1 MRAAVSP
8 TSASSSGRPAWLPYA
23 LVVLAISLLVVSL
36 ASLALWQER
45 LRYRERASV
54 ATQNVSHLLEQHIG
68 DVFDKIDV
76 VLQTFVYHYRA
87 SGDKGRYDARQL
99 NAELLELERQL
110 PEVLSLR
117 VLDRDGVVRFGQGL
131 PAGRPINLA
140 DRDYFIRARD
150 NPQAGLIISGPTLA
164 RISKQWVIILARRL
178 ETADGAFD
186 GVLYANFSVTQFA
199 EVFSK
204 VALGPYGAATIRTT
218 DFALVH
224 RYPEGKGAV
233 GNREVSRELQE
244 MVRTHPE
251 GGEYLAATA
260 LDGIER
266 SNAYRKINGYPF
278 YVIVGLATDDYL
290 GGWRNNLLMIASLS
304 GLAILITVLAAV
316 LVYRGACR
324 MRAELVERKR
334 IGLELEGLLQERN
347 QLNAELAIRA
357 DDADAA
363 NRAKSAFLANMSH
376 ELRTPLNHI
385 VGFASL
391 LKRDLPAEPGRIRLA
406 HITEAAHDLLGLIN
420 DILDLSRIEASRI
433 RIASMSYELTLVLDH
448 TLRGM
453 HDAALSKRVDL
464 VRIVEPGMPDR
475 LNGDPVRLGQVLG
488 NLLDNAIKFS
498 GQGGQVM
505 LRVRQETNELGQ
517 PLIRFEIKDEG
528 IGIGPELQA
537 GLFQLFNQ
545 GDNSSSRRYGG
556 IGLGLALSKRLVA
569 LMSGEI
575 GFSSTPGVGSTFW
588 FRLPLQLARAV
599 QPGGTEGLDWR
610 QIDDAVA
617 YLRELLGDSDTRA
630 QMLWGK
636 NPELFRPVLRERMEA
651 FRLAMDNFAFEEA
664 LALLEAASGER
675 QAPAAEIVAVDA

>member
-1 MRAAVSP
+1 MRASVLP

-45 LRYRERASV
+45 QRYRERASV
-54 ATQNVSHLLEQHIG
+54 ATQNVSQLLDQHIAE
-68 DVFDKIDV
+68 VFDKIDV
-76 VLQTFVYHYRA
+76 ALQTFVYHYRA
-87 SGDKGRYDARQL
+87 SGDKRRYDARQL

-117 VLDRDGVVRFGQGL
+117 VLDRDGMVRFGQGL

-140 DRDYFIRARD
+140 DRDYFVRARD

-186 GVLYANFSVTQFA
+186 GVLYANFSVAQFA

-204 VALGPYGAATIRTT
+204 VALGRYGAATIRTT
-218 DFALVH
+218 DLALVH

-233 GNREVSRELQE
+233 GSREVSRELQE
-244 MVRTHPE
+244 MVRAHPE

-266 SNAYRKINGYPF
+266 SNAYRKIDGYPF

-290 GGWRNNLLMIASLS
+290 GGWRYSLLMIASLS
-304 GLAILITVLAAV
+304 GLAILITALAAV

-324 MRAELVERKR
+324 MRAELAERKR

-347 QLNAELAIRA
+347 QLNAELAIRV

-385 VGFASL
+385 VGFASM
-391 LKRDLPAEPGRIRLA
+391 LKRDFSAEPGRTRLA
-406 HITEAAHDLLGLIN
+406 HIAEAAHDLLGLIN

-433 RIASMSYELTLVLDH
+433 RIARMSYELTRVLDH
-448 TLRGM
+448 TLRGL
-453 HDAALSKRVDL
+453 HDAALNKRLDL
-464 VRIVEPGMPDR
+464 VRIVEPGGPDR
-475 LNGDPVRLGQVLG
+475 LSGDPVRLGQVLG

-498 GQGGQVM
+498 EPGGQVV
-505 LRVRQETNELGQ
+505 LRVRQEVNEVGQ
-517 PLIRFEIKDEG
+517 TLIRFEIKDEG
-528 IGIGPELQA
+528 IGIGPDIQA

-556 IGLGLALSKRLVA
+556 AGLGLALSKRLVA
-569 LMSGEI
+569 LMSGDI
-575 GFSSTPGVGSTFW
+575 GFSSTPGVGSIFW
-588 FRLPLQLARAV
+588 FRLPLQLAGAT
-599 QPGGTEGLDWR
+599 QHGEADWR
-610 QIDDAVA
+610 QVDDAVS
-617 YLRELLGDSDTRA
+617 YLRELLGDGDAHA

-636 NPELFRPVLRERMEA
+636 NPELFRPVLCERMAA
-651 FRLAMDNFAFEEA
+651 FGQAMDSFAFEEA
-664 LALLEAASGER
+664 LALLEAASADR
-675 QAPAAEIVAVDA
+675 ATQAQGDSIRD

>member
-1 MRAAVSP
+1 
-8 TSASSSGRPAWLPYA
+8 LPYA

-45 LRYRERASV
+45 QRYRERASV
-54 ATQNVSHLLEQHIG
+54 ATQNVSQLLDQHIAE
-68 DVFDKIDV
+68 VFDKIDV
-76 VLQTFVYHYRA
+76 ALQTFVYHYRA
-87 SGDKGRYDARQL
+87 SGDKRRYDARQL

-117 VLDRDGVVRFGQGL
+117 VLDRDGMVRFGQGL

-140 DRDYFIRARD
+140 DRDYFVRARD

-186 GVLYANFSVTQFA
+186 GVLYANFSVAQFA

-204 VALGPYGAATIRTT
+204 VALGRYGAATIRTT
-218 DFALVH
+218 DLALVH

-233 GNREVSRELQE
+233 GSREVSRELQE
-244 MVRTHPE
+244 MVRAHPE

-266 SNAYRKINGYPF
+266 SNAYRKIDGYPF

-290 GGWRNNLLMIASLS
+290 GGWRYSLLMIAGLS
-304 GLAILITVLAAV
+304 GLAILITALAAV

-324 MRAELVERKR
+324 MRAELAERKR

-385 VGFASL
+385 VGFASM
-391 LKRDLPAEPGRIRLA
+391 LKRDLSAEPGRTRLA

-433 RIASMSYELTLVLDH
+433 RIARMSYELTRVLDH
-448 TLRGM
+448 TLRGL
-453 HDAALSKRVDL
+453 HDAALNKRLDL
-464 VRIVEPGMPDR
+464 VRIVEPGVPDR
-475 LNGDPVRLGQVLG
+475 LSGDPVRLGQVLG

-498 GQGGQVM
+498 EPGGQVA
-505 LRVRQETNELGQ
+505 LRVRQEVSEVGQ
-517 PLIRFEIKDEG
+517 TLIRFEIKDEG
-528 IGIGPELQA
+528 IGIGPDIQA

-556 IGLGLALSKRLVA
+556 AGLGLALSKRLVA
-569 LMSGEI
+569 LMSGDI
-575 GFSSTPGVGSTFW
+575 GFSSTPGVGSIFW
-588 FRLPLQLARAV
+588 FRLPLQLAGAT
-599 QPGGTEGLDWR
+599 QHGEADWR
-610 QIDDAVA
+610 QVDDAVS
-617 YLRELLGDSDTRA
+617 YLRELLGDGDAHA

-636 NPELFRPVLRERMEA
+636 NPELFRPVLCERMAA
-651 FRLAMDNFAFEEA
+651 FGQAMDSFAFEEA
-664 LALLEAASGER
+664 LALLEAASGASGTCFGDR
-675 QAPAAEIVAVDA
+675 GG